1 MSTAIIESRAATLT
15 VGTGSEA
22 REIAARILAPS
33 RPDTPFLVWLGGYR
47 SDMSGTKA
55 IELER
60 FAHERGLGCLRFDY
74 SGHGISGANSE
85 MVRSRDG
92 WKRARLR
99 WR

>member
-60 FAHERGLGCLRFDY
+60 FAHERGLAACGSTIPATASR
-74 SGHGISGANSE
+74 GANSE